1 VSADPADGTP
11 ALRRKLLSAKPSDF
25 GLAPSPELPHVWGA
39 MMEMRIGEADVSLVA
54 VAERSSSLYF
64 STGGGIIGGGEHD
77 SVRALNR
84 KLLVF
89 VEQNLG
95 MFVPVDVPLPV
106 LDRAVSFAVLT
117 YTGLRGARDVE
128 ARIQQRKSPL
138 WPAYYLG
145 QEVITAMRLATEKR
159 PG

>member
-11 ALRRKLLSAKPSDF
+11 ALRRKLLSSKPSDF
-25 GLAPSPELPHVWGA
+25 GLVPSTDLPHVWA
-39 MMEMRIGEADVSLVA
+39 VMMEMRIGKADVSLVT
-54 VAERSSSLYF
+54 VAEGSTSLYF

-77 SVRALNR
+77 SVRAVNR

-89 VEQNLG
+89 VERNLP
-95 MFVPVDVPLPV
+95 MFVPIEAPLPV
-106 LDRAVSFAVLT
+106 LDKAVSFAVLT
-117 YTGLRGARDVE
+117 YEGFRGARDVE

-145 QEVITAMRLATEKR
+145 QEVITAMRLAPEKR